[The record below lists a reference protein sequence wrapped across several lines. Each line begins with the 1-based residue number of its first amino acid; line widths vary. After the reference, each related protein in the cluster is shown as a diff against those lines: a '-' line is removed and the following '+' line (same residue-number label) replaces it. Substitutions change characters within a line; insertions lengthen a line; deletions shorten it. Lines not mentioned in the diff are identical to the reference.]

1 MVDNDSF
8 VKALYV
14 VQVCNISR
22 STLYRLI
29 REKRFVPPRA
39 LTGKRS
45 VGWLKS
51 EVHEWIESRPT
62 ADAFVAVSKEA
73 QT

>member
-1 MVDNDSF
+1 MFTQDAY
-8 VKALYV
+8 VKAIYV

-22 STLYRLI
+22 STLYRLV
-29 REKRFVPPRA
+29 REKSFPPPRA

-51 EVHEWIESRPT
+51 DVHEWIESRPT
-62 ADAFVAVSKEA
+62 ADAFLATSKGA

>member
-1 MVDNDSF
+1 MVNNDSF
-8 VKALYV
+8 VKALLV
-14 VQVCNISR
+14 VQLCNISR
-22 STLYRLI
+22 STLYRLV
-29 REKRFVPPRA
+29 RAKKFPPPRS

-51 EVHEWIESRPT
+51 DVHEWIESRPI
-62 ADAFVAVSKEA
+62 ADAFVATSKGA